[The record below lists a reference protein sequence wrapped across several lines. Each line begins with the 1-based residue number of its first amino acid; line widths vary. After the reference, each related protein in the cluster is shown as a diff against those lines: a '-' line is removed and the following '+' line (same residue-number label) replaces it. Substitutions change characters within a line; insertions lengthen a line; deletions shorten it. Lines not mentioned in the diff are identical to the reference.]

1 MKLNAYKEINEAID
15 ALSKLFVSSANEAIS
30 KNGQF
35 SVALSGGSSPKKL
48 YEVLASK
55 YANDLDWSKV
65 YFFFGDERYVP
76 HNHTDSNYLLAKN
89 GLFDALNIA
98 DEQVFKVDTSLDPAS
113 ASLEYQRSICKFFN
127 EDPNFDLI
135 ILGLGDDAH
144 TASIFPKTSL
154 VWIDEELVKD
164 VYLTDKEVYR
174 ISFTAPLINK
184 AKQIAFLTFGEN
196 KADAIKA
203 VLEGEK
209 NVELY
214 PAQLVKPINGNLT
227 WFVDEAAV
235 SKLEKTV

>member
-15 ALSKLFVSSANEAIS
+15 ALSQLFVSSANEAIS

-55 YANDLDWSKV
+55 YADDLDWSKV

-113 ASLEYQRSICKFFN
+113 AALEYQRSICKFFN